1 MNRLVDQL
9 FCVARLNSVALAVT
23 SPVDLRQLVARR

>member
-9 FCVARLNSVALAVT
+9 FCAARLNSVALAVS
-23 SPVDLRQLVARR
+23 SPVDLRQLFARR